1 MKNKLNTRLLM
12 IVIVALL
19 LGLGLSSNASAGNK
33 KLMTIKKA
41 KVLAARALV
50 ESVIGLK
57 IRSNSLW
64 ATKPDDYNRVQSK
77 VAAEIKGINYDTPK
91 YDSEKDIA
99 QVTASIRL
107 GSIKNIIGKPI
118 HYDDVV
124 ISRTAFATSSKQYAP
139 LLSALR
145 AAELDA
151 YDEMAKL
158 IVGQKIKSKTE
169 VHNMI
174 LENDEVRTKV
184 LAAIWG
190 AEVVKYGWEGDD
202 AFVQLRLNVK
212 WVRDIFGQTI
222 EYGNSNYLEVTGYG
236 ASVNDLEEQADDEQG
251 IVKGAPI
258 AEDFSFDLPESAGN
272 KETKQPTTGGSQLLR

>member
-1 MKNKLNTRLLM
+1 MKNRIKNRLML
-12 IVIVALL
+12 ILLVALM
-19 LGLGLSSNASAGNK
+19 GASLSVFAGNK

-41 KVLAARALV
+41 KAFASRALV

-57 IRSNSLW
+57 IRSKALW
-64 ATKPDDYNRVQSK
+64 ASKPDDYNRVQAK
-77 VAAEIKGINYDTPK
+77 VQAAIKGINFETLK
-91 YDSEKDIA
+91 YDKEKDIA
-99 QVTASIRL
+99 QATASIRL
-107 GSIKNIIGKPI
+107 GNITNVIGKPI

-124 ISRTAFATSSKQYAP
+124 ITRTAFATSSQQYAP

-145 AAELDA
+145 AAEIDA

-169 VHNMI
+169 VNNMI

-190 AEVVKYGWEGDD
+190 AEVVDYGWEDDD
-202 AFVQLRLNVK
+202 AFVRLRLNVK
-212 WVRDIFGQTI
+212 WVHDIFGQTVD
-222 EYGNSNYLEVTGYG
+222 YGETNYLEVTGYG
-236 ASVNDLEEQADDEQG
+236 ASVNDLEDGQDNTQR

-258 AEDFSFDLPESAGN
+258 AEEFSFDVPEST
-272 KETKQPTTGGSQLLR
+272 EELDEPKQPATGGSQLLR